1 MIDRTLDDYKEE
13 LKQILFPIFI
23 ILFLTQVRRGF
34 LVSAKAFFDKNR
46 EIFKSNN
53 EQLNQELI
61 ILESVKTQ
69 NDLISSLEVDKYLK
83 NKFSIKLSQPAKEIL
98 LQFLKFHNLI
108 LLMQVVN
115 NNLEF

>member
-1 MIDRTLDDYKEE
+1 M
-13 LKQILFPIFI
+13 
-23 ILFLTQVRRGF
+23 
-34 LVSAKAFFDKNR
+34 
-46 EIFKSNN
+46 
-53 EQLNQELI
+53 
-61 ILESVKTQ
+61 ESVKTQ